1 MHQEIILNK
10 LFKQYTHRDSDGG
23 VVHMPEFWH
32 ASTAC
37 WCPNSCSI
45 RIQPSYLTFVFRK
58 KGKAK
63 VACEILQRTQPEFG
77 HCSCLYISYAR
88 QLLFFFFSWCILKQS
103 NKTRCILW
111 AVPPLRP
118 TFNVPHRWARKDWNI
133 PQHFVTSKPC
143 LVETSQPWSTLK
155 GKLFKLYF
163 LFSLLCWCGFWP
175 TWAPSST
182 AWHCSS

>member
-1 MHQEIILNK
+1 MYVLRWCP
-10 LFKQYTHRDSDGG
+10 LFTFLCRPTWCGTVLENHPNSSVQRLQFGSSAFRSSNFASTPSWALSQNASGDYFKQTKQYTHRDSDGG

-37 WCPNSCSI
+37 WCPNSCSV

-88 QLLFFFFSWCILKQS
+88 QLLFFFF
-103 NKTRCILW
+103 
-111 AVPPLRP
+111 
-118 TFNVPHRWARKDWNI
+118 
-133 PQHFVTSKPC
+133 
-143 LVETSQPWSTLK
+143 
-155 GKLFKLYF
+155 
-163 LFSLLCWCGFWP
+163 
-175 TWAPSST
+175 
-182 AWHCSS
+182 